1 MDWHSAPFL
10 KKEPGTGLCARGF
23 ALGLSLQLGKR
34 AGTLR
39 LFCLELLEFTED
51 CGEGMRKRREASLSP
66 GFSG

>member
-1 MDWHSAPFL
+1 M
-10 KKEPGTGLCARGF
+10 GLS
-23 ALGLSLQLGKR
+23 SLQLGKR

-51 CGEGMRKRREASLSP
+51 CGEGMRKRRAASLSP